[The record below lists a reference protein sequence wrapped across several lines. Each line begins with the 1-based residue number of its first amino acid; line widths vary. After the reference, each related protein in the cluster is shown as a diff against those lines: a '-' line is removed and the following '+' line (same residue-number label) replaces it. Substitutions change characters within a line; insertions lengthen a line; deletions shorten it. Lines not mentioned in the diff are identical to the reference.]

1 MRLAIYLTVLLL
13 AAGCTITV
21 EDVRQY
27 GQEKNADLL
36 VRTIEKNYHNNDQ
49 EDLVK
54 AAVEELIMVEGLEAW
69 PYLGYRFDRGFSEDL
84 KRHALQTSDPTL
96 NMTTLQ
102 IRLLDHFSREESIA
116 ARKLLKQAADLNIST
131 DLFPENVTDQMEVA
145 MEVSGQHYHATL
157 MQEDLK
163 DALKDHVKRRDLN
176 QERANRYLMFIGS
189 IVVNQG
195 DNLYEIVGPW
205 GGQHALLLT
214 VSTSFTGPGSFRL
227 PVEKLTEMPVT
238 LRQELGGFTQ
248 QWKVYRETNIENIDL
263 AREAGSKSYAL
274 QDSISETKKDLRHYE
289 AQITKLEISRKAEW
303 SRLDSVCRVTFA
315 QFYASQ

>member
-1 MRLAIYLTVLLL
+1 MRLAVYLTVLLL
-13 AAGCTITV
+13 ATGCTTTA

-36 VRTIEKNYHNNDQ
+36 VRTIEKNYRNNDQ

-54 AAVEELIMVEGLEAW
+54 AALEELIMVEGLKAW
-69 PYLGYRFDRGFSEDL
+69 PYLGYRFDHGFSKDL
-84 KRHALQTSDPTL
+84 KRYAFQTTDPTL
-96 NMTTLQ
+96 DMTTLQ
-102 IRLLDHFSREESIA
+102 IRLLDHFSREESHA
-116 ARKLLKQAADLNIST
+116 ARELLKQAADLNIST

-145 MEVSGQHYHATL
+145 MEVAGQHYHATL

-163 DALKDHVKRRDLN
+163 DALEDYIKYRDLN
-176 QERANRYLMFIGS
+176 QERANRYLILQGT
-189 IVVNQG
+189 IIAVQG
-195 DNLYEIVGPW
+195 DNLYEIAVLW
-205 GGQHALLLT
+205 GQHALLLT

-227 PVEKLTEMPVT
+227 PVEKLSEMPVT
-238 LRQELGGFTQ
+238 LRQNLGGFTQ
-248 QWKVYRETNIENIDL
+248 QWQVYRETNIENIDL

-274 QDSISETKKDLRHYE
+274 QDSISETNKDLRHYA
-289 AQITKLEISRKAEW
+289 AQITNLEISRKAEW